1 MTGIS
6 KTGLA
11 NGHKYFTET
20 LAELK
25 TQTRAELPKTA
36 MNPTPENW
44 PAKEQLLR
52 LPLLGNQRSMTLVDM
67 ASRFTAYLCHEQKTA
82 ESGKSHQRSQMHNY
96 TTVTMILASNM
107 TALYPFS
114 LCNSVLY
121 QRLIQIHLTGG
132 AQITFRLTAKGTEK
146 HSQFF
151 HFSRYHDQKVSC
163 KVFPGVLCQA
173 RVSL

>member
-1 MTGIS
+1 MTGLS

-11 NGHKYFTET
+11 NGHKYFTGT

-121 QRLIQIHLTGG
+121 QRLYKYISLVELKSHLDLL
-132 AQITFRLTAKGTEK
+132 QRELRNIVSSFTFQGIMTR
-146 HSQFF
+146 
-151 HFSRYHDQKVSC
+151 R
-163 KVFPGVLCQA
+163 
-173 RVSL
+173 